1 LFAVFTGGA
10 LGLPGLW
17 LMDLGAA
24 HAMAVERANR
34 GLFTRAKRCV
44 RLFLTGAVPQHDSWD
59 PKPELPAN
67 VRGEF
72 SPIPTIVRK
81 SRHWSW
87 PVPKFVREQP
97 STHQIACAQ
106 TPPTEGSCPL
116 I

>member
-1 LFAVFTGGA
+1 
-10 LGLPGLW
+10 
-17 LMDLGAA
+17 MDLGAA

-97 STHQIACAQ
+97 STHQIACTQ